1 MTPYEFDDEPARFS
15 SRLALAVA
23 AVAALLLGL
32 GTGPGLLGQAPE
44 LLLGLLGTGALVR
57 GATGVS
63 EDESRQRAVG
73 SVWFV
78 FGVLGVG
85 GAIVA
90 YKPSLAAA
98 AVTTFGTLAVL
109 LLGLSLT
116 VGIDEGLVRSL
127 GGALSR
133 SLVVVVAGTVLLAGV
148 HVALFRSAAVLTV
161 AGYGALVGAGP
172 LVGFLMLQVEVLVL
186 AVVVERALAV
196 VDGWLPRRRFDS
208 RETALRQFGV
218 RAGDVPKGVYVLLG
232 LQFVLAT
239 TGTGRAL
246 FTRLLVQTG
255 PFGTVVGWFLQSW
268 VPHALLG
275 AAILLFGSVLV
286 ARLCQLAVVRW
297 VGREP
302 PKTLGYAAGG
312 AVVSVLV
319 GVLTALPPV
328 TWLVDWSVTD
338 GSTLDIAFATYG
350 MGTTFLA
357 LVVMALCAV
366 LVSLPVFMFVVWDEA
381 TAPAENGSTAGA
393 GLLLLSAIAA
403 GFGGAPA
410 AVVFI
415 GVAAALATWDLSVNA
430 SLVGN
435 EVGRDAETRRGEV
448 IHAAGVLAVGAATVL
463 VTLLGVEF
471 IGAAALAVDV
481 PRWRAVGALALLLL
495 ALVCFAALASG
506 GDGASD
512 GEDGD
517 GPDQHVDRGPWYT
530 QFDDL

>member
-44 LLLGLLGTGALVR
+44 MLLGLLGAGALVR
-57 GATGVS
+57 GATGVT

-85 GAIVA
+85 GTIAA

-98 AVTTFGTLAVL
+98 AVTTFGTLSVV

-133 SLVVVVAGTVLLAGV
+133 SLVVLVAGTVLLAAV
-148 HVALFRSAAVLTV
+148 HVTLFRSAAVVTV
-161 AGYGALVGAGP
+161 VGYGALVGAGP
-172 LVGFLMLQVEVLVL
+172 LVSFVLLQVEVLGL
-186 AVVVERALAV
+186 AVVVERALVV
-196 VDGWLPRRRFDS
+196 VDTWLPRRRFDR
-208 RETALRQFGV
+208 RETALRQLGV
-218 RAGDVPKGVYVLLG
+218 RVGDVPRGVYVLLG
-232 LQFVLAT
+232 LQLLLAF
-239 TGTGRAL
+239 TGTGRSL
-246 FTRLLVQTG
+246 FVRLLVQTG
-255 PFGTVVGWFLQSW
+255 PFGTVVAGLLQSW

-275 AAILLFGSVLV
+275 TGILLFGSVLV
-286 ARLCQLAVVRW
+286 ARLCQLVVVRW
-297 VGREP
+297 IGREP

-312 AVVSVLV
+312 FVVSVLV

-328 TWLVDWSVTD
+328 TWLVEWAVTD
-338 GSTLDIAFATYG
+338 GSTLDVAFATYG

-357 LVVMALCAV
+357 LVVIALCAV

-381 TAPAENGSTAGA
+381 TSTAENGSTAGA
-393 GLLLLSAIAA
+393 GLLLLTAIAA
-403 GFGGAPA
+403 GFGDAPA
-410 AVVFI
+410 PVVFI
-415 GVAAALATWDLSVNA
+415 GVAAALGTWDLSVNA
-430 SLVGN
+430 SLVGH
-435 EVGRDAETRRGEV
+435 EVGRAAETRRGEV
-448 IHAAGVLAVGAATVL
+448 IHAAGVLAVGCVAVL

-506 GDGASD
+506 GDEKRDADDS
-512 GEDGD
+512 GESERYT
-517 GPDQHVDRGPWYT
+517 DRDPWYT

>member
-23 AVAALLLGL
+23 TVAALLLGL

-44 LLLGLLGTGALVR
+44 MLLGLLGAGALVR
-57 GATGVS
+57 GATGVTK
-63 EDESRQRAVG
+63 DGSRQRAVG

-85 GAIVA
+85 GAIAA

-98 AVTTFGTLAVL
+98 VVTTFGTLSLV
-109 LLGLSLT
+109 LLGLSIT

-133 SLVVVVAGTVLLAGV
+133 SLVVVVGGTALLAGV

-161 AGYGALVGAGP
+161 VGYGALVGAGP
-172 LVGFLMLQVEVLVL
+172 LVSFVMLQVEVLVL
-186 AVVVERALAV
+186 AVLVERALAV
-196 VDGWLPRRRFDS
+196 VDTWLPRRRFDR
-208 RETALRQFGV
+208 RETALRQLGV
-218 RAGDVPKGVYVLLG
+218 RVGDVPKGVYVLLA
-232 LQFVLAT
+232 LQFVLVL
-239 TGTGRAL
+239 TGTGRSL
-246 FTRLLVQTG
+246 FARLLAQTG
-255 PFGTVVGWFLQSW
+255 PFGTVVAGLLQWW

-275 AAILLFGSVLV
+275 TGILLFGSVTV
-286 ARLCQLAVVRW
+286 ARLCQLVVVRW
-297 VGREP
+297 IGREP

-312 AVVSVLV
+312 VVVSVLV

-328 TWLVDWSVTD
+328 TWLVERTVAD
-338 GSTLDIAFATYG
+338 GSALDIAFATYG

-357 LVVMALCAV
+357 LVVGALCTV

-381 TAPAENGSTAGA
+381 TTAGDDGSTAGA
-393 GLLLLSAIAA
+393 GLLLLSGIAA

-410 AVVFI
+410 PVVFV
-415 GVAAALATWDLSVNA
+415 GVAASLATWDLSVNA
-430 SLVGN
+430 TLVGH
-435 EVGRDAETRRGEV
+435 EVGAAAETRRGEV
-448 IHAAGVLAVGAATVL
+448 IHAAGVLAVGAVAVL

-471 IGAAALAVDV
+471 IGAAALVVDV

-495 ALVCFAALASG
+495 SLVCFAALASG
-506 GDGASD
+506 GDEKSAGDDS
-512 GEDGD
+512 GE
-517 GPDQHVDRGPWYT
+517 PDQQVDGGPWYT

>member
-32 GTGPGLLGQAPE
+32 GTGPGLLGQTPE
-44 LLLGLLGTGALVR
+44 LLLGLLGAGALVR
-57 GATGVS
+57 GATGVT

-78 FGVLGVG
+78 FGVLGVL

-98 AVTTFGTLAVL
+98 AVTTFGTLSLV
-109 LLGLSLT
+109 LLGLSVT

-127 GGALSR
+127 GGTLSR
-133 SLVVVVAGTVLLAGV
+133 SLVVVVAGTVLLAGI
-148 HVALFRSAAVLTV
+148 HVALFRSVAVVTV
-161 AGYGALVGAGP
+161 ASYGALVGAGP
-172 LVGFLMLQVEVLVL
+172 LVSFLVLQVEVLVL
-186 AVVVERALAV
+186 VVLVERALAV
-196 VDGWLPRRRFDS
+196 VDAWVPRRRFDR
-208 RETALRQFGV
+208 RETALRELGV

-246 FTRLLVQTG
+246 FTRLLGQTG
-255 PFGTVVGWFLQSW
+255 PFGTVVRWFLQSW

-275 AAILLFGSVLV
+275 TGILLFGSVVV
-286 ARLCQLAVVRW
+286 ARLCQLVVVNW
-297 VGREP
+297 IGREP

-312 AVVSVLV
+312 VVVSVLV

-328 TWLVDWSVTD
+328 AWLVEWPVTD
-338 GSTLDIAFATYG
+338 GSTLDVAFATYG

-357 LVVMALCAV
+357 LVVAALCAV
-366 LVSLPVFMFVVWDEA
+366 LVSLPVFMFLVWDES
-381 TAPAENGSTAGA
+381 TASAENGSTAGA
-393 GLLLLSAIAA
+393 GLLLFGAIAA
-403 GFGGAPA
+403 GFGDAPA
-410 AVVFI
+410 PVVFV

-430 SLVGN
+430 SLVGR

-448 IHAAGVLAVGAATVL
+448 IHAAGVLAVGAVAVL

-471 IGAAALAVDV
+471 IGAAALVVDV

-506 GDGASD
+506 DDEESD
-512 GEDGD
+512 GDDSSE
-517 GPDQHVDRGPWYT
+517 PEQRVDRDPWFT